1 MVTGIET
8 GVETLK
14 GLRNKRY
21 RRQLEEYSTRLG
33 NQQTILLNNLEHALE
48 GVVDYEDEICE
59 LINNP
64 RGSSWKDPAFQ
75 EKLRRKLDR
84 NYNAFVRTTTELSW
98 QLEHLSRRLGLESSA
113 SAKKSWN
120 DATAVEREFK
130 KFKDVFSK
138 SIYSKLLSQIEN
150 ANSTLQ
156 ILIGQSRDREVRKKH
171 RVSNR
176 PLLKYRNARTHAT
189 NLYNAITRGKCW
201 SCPCKASHCVH
212 LRIEPPPLDDD
223 DGPHRITPVP
233 LKLRIAFASK
243 TTSQMATPSWHWQE
257 VETIPVVC
265 EAPARSTASKANPV
279 VTQHANKDR
288 MVKFAIVTSALDT
301 VPWPK
306 VDDITALKQI
316 SDMCS
321 ALHAQNIDDHLIG
334 SILDDIDPSQGYNLY
349 LMDEADGDVPT
360 QSLGD
365 LLGASAGNNLHF
377 SVPYRNFMLS
387 RRDRMFLA
395 ATLAS
400 SVLQFQ
406 GTWLKPEWRS
416 HDILF
421 RKATEAKGGINA
433 AMIDRFYLS
442 GHEVGKEAVVTG
454 QHASQSPTQ
463 TSNNAV
469 APAATNGLIRCALLF
484 PLALSLIELSLCQQ
498 LSSLRSLPEDAD
510 PVEAVSNLK
519 TATRVLDQVRTESG
533 CRYREAVEKCLFW
546 TETNNMKLDDE
557 EFQRAVFD
565 MVVSPLLDDLRDFEG
580 RGRIR

>member
-1 MVTGIET
+1 MVTGVET
-8 GVETLK
+8 LDAYVQGVETLK

-33 NQQTILLNNLEHALE
+33 TQQAILLNNLEQALE
-48 GVVDYEDEICE
+48 GVVEYEDEICE

-64 RGSSWKDPAFQ
+64 QGSSWKDPAFQ

-113 SAKKSWN
+113 SAKISWD
-120 DATAVEREFK
+120 DATAVEREIK

-223 DGPHRITPVP
+223 DGPHRTTPVP

-243 TTSQMATPSWHWQE
+243 PTSQMATPLWHWQE
-257 VETIPVVC
+257 VGTIPVAS
-265 EAPARSTASKANPV
+265 EAPTRSTALKTNPA

-288 MVKFAIVTSALDT
+288 KVKFAIVTTALDT
-301 VPWPK
+301 LPWPK
-306 VDDITALKQI
+306 VDDTTASRQI
-316 SDMCS
+316 SNMCS
-321 ALHAQNIDDHLIG
+321 ALHPQNIDDHLIG
-334 SILDDIDPSQGYNLY
+334 SILDDIDPSHRYNLY
-349 LMDEADGDVPT
+349 LMDKADGDVPT
-360 QSLGD
+360 QSLAD

-377 SVPYRNFMLS
+377 SVPYRSLMLS

-395 ATLAS
+395 ATLAP

-416 HDILF
+416 QDILF
-421 RKATEAKGGINA
+421 RKGTEAKGGVNA
-433 AMIDRFYLS
+433 AMFDRFYLS
-442 GHEVGKEAVVTG
+442 GHEVGKEAFVTG
-454 QHASQSPTQ
+454 QNASPSPTQ
-463 TSNNAV
+463 TPNNAV
-469 APAATNGLIRCALLF
+469 APATNGLIRCALLF

-510 PVEAVSNLK
+510 PVETVSNLK

-533 CRYREAVEKCLFW
+533 CRYHDVVEKCLFW
-546 TETNNMKLDDE
+546 TETNNMKLDDKK
-557 EFQRAVFD
+557 FQRAV
-565 MVVSPLLDDLRDFEG
+565 LRHG
-580 RGRIR
+580 RFPIAG